1 LLTIF
6 GNFHVLLTK
15 FDYSRAML
23 DFFIENSNGYGSVY
37 NLAVNIT
44 FLSWNGFNCVNNEGE
59 ATEMA
64 SLFLLSTL

>member
-1 LLTIF
+1 MLTIF

-23 DFFIENSNGYGSVY
+23 DFFIESSCGYGSVY

-44 FLSWNGFNCVNNEGE
+44 FLSRNDFREAWNTIRQSQMGPACLAF
-59 ATEMA
+59 
-64 SLFLLSTL
+64 F